1 VIALNFID
9 LFAGCGG
16 MSAGIEAAG
25 FRCLLAVDKSENA
38 IESYN
43 LNRKE
48 KVGRVADLNVLSAED
63 IKKLVENQPIPLIA
77 AGPPCQG
84 YSLAGKRDVMDERN
98 SMVDRFLDIVR
109 DLQPRYFIMEN
120 VVGILSMKRPDG
132 MDMTEWIVA
141 RSSSIG
147 YNVVFKKL
155 YAHWYGVGQA
165 RPRVVFIG
173 SRFGFPVPS
182 FPHMTHFEIGGKDLY
197 GFEMLQYVTVGQVL
211 ASIPPDAPNQET
223 VYDMKRPDYIA
234 RVEKLGPGESVYP
247 NFKESHRR
255 LDPAKPAFTMKWN
268 HGAIAIH
275 PVETR
280 MINLRE
286 MACLQGFDP
295 YYKFVG
301 DTNEKIAE
309 MIGNAVPVGLAR
321 AIALEIKKLL
331 DKME

>member
-1 VIALNFID
+1 
-9 LFAGCGG
+9 
-16 MSAGIEAAG
+16 
-25 FRCLLAVDKSENA
+25 
-38 IESYN
+38 
-43 LNRKE
+43 
-48 KVGRVADLNVLSAED
+48 
-63 IKKLVENQPIPLIA
+63 
-77 AGPPCQG
+77 
-84 YSLAGKRDVMDERN
+84 
-98 SMVDRFLDIVR
+98 
-109 DLQPRYFIMEN
+109 
-120 VVGILSMKRPDG
+120 

>member
-1 VIALNFID
+1 
-9 LFAGCGG
+9 
-16 MSAGIEAAG
+16 
-25 FRCLLAVDKSENA
+25 
-38 IESYN
+38 
-43 LNRKE
+43 
-48 KVGRVADLNVLSAED
+48 
-63 IKKLVENQPIPLIA
+63 
-77 AGPPCQG
+77 
-84 YSLAGKRDVMDERN
+84 
-98 SMVDRFLDIVR
+98 
-109 DLQPRYFIMEN
+109 MEN
-120 VVGILSMKRPDG
+120 VAGILSMKRPDG
-132 MDMTEWIVA
+132 MKVIEWLVA

-147 YNVVFKKL
+147 YDVVFKKL

-165 RPRVVFIG
+165 RPRVMFLG
-173 SRFGFPVPS
+173 SRFDCPVPS
-182 FPHMTHFEIGGKDLY
+182 FPRPTHFKKGGLGMPGDKP
-197 GFEMLQYVTVGQVL
+197 YVTVGQVL

-223 VYDMKRPDYIA
+223 VYQMKRPDYIA

-321 AIALEIKKLL
+321 TSALEIKKLL
-331 DKME
+331 DEME